1 MSRQPTPF
9 ADDFVQTEPALGI
22 LRLAALIAE
31 AEAEPDEESLDAM
44 SAQVAAQVFDAVDGA
59 KIWPELARGLMAR
72 APSRMVRLLRDCGA
86 LAQFLPE
93 TAALFGV
100 PQITDEASPV
110 DIGAHLLKAL
120 DEAALCAAPLEAR
133 FALLLMNVG
142 KADSPPEHLPSHYR
156 HVERGLPRV
165 EAICRR
171 FEAPAECRDLA
182 LLALGECE
190 RVHRVS
196 KARAGP
202 VAALLDRLGAFEA
215 PERFLRLMSVCACD
229 YRAYGG
235 RSGQPYPKAE
245 LLDIALRACRAVGAG
260 ASGASGEDG
269 GAASAQSA
277 RAEAIAR
284 AFNSQRWSQEAP

>member
-1 MSRQPTPF
+1 MSRQPTALPS
-9 ADDFVQTEPALGI
+9 DFVQTEPALGI

-31 AEAEPDEESLDAM
+31 ADAEPDAESLDAM
-44 SAQVAAQVFDAVDGA
+44 SAQVGAQVFDAVDAA

-110 DIGAHLLKAL
+110 DIGEHLLKAL

-133 FALLLMNVG
+133 FALLVMNVG
-142 KADSPPEHLPSHYR
+142 KADSPAEHLPSHYR
-156 HVERGLPRV
+156 HVERGIPRL

-171 FEAPAECRDLA
+171 LRTPPECRELA
-182 LLALGECE
+182 MLALGECE

-202 VAALLDRLGAFEA
+202 VAALLERLGAFDA
-215 PERFLRLMSVCACD
+215 PERFLLLMQVCACD
-229 YRAYGG
+229 YRAYGE
-235 RSGQPYPKAE
+235 RSGAPYPKAE
-245 LLDIALRACRAVGAG
+245 LLDVARRACRAVG
-260 ASGASGEDG
+260 EDG
-269 GAASAQSA
+269 GAATAQGA

-284 AFNSQRWSQEAP
+284 AFGSRRWSQETS